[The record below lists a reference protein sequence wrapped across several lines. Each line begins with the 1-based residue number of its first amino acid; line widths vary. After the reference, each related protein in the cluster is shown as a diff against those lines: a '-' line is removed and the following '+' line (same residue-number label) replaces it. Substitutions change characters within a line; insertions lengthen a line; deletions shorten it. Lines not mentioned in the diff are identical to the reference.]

1 MTTPLS
7 FLLPII
13 PQISSPYV
21 PFFHSGIKAIL
32 YLVTVSSPP
41 VMTSPLPSP
50 SRETEAGT
58 RLSGVGALS
67 HATAIRSVD
76 MRARIKM
83 KTLDFF
89 IIAPIIIPLIAN
101 RIREAL

>member
-1 MTTPLS
+1 MAVSNPVTLIPLES
-7 FLLPII
+7 ALITLR
-13 PQISSPYV
+13 Y
-21 PFFHSGIKAIL
+21 
-32 YLVTVSSPP
+32 
-41 VMTSPLPSP
+41 
-50 SRETEAGT
+50 AGT
-58 RLSGVGALS
+58 QPLLSVVDSRILGALS

-89 IIAPIIIPLIAN
+89 IVAPIIPLIAN

>member
-1 MTTPLS
+1 MA
-7 FLLPII
+7 FY
-13 PQISSPYV
+13 Q
-21 PFFHSGIKAIL
+21 
-32 YLVTVSSPP
+32 YLNFNGLDL
-41 VMTSPLPSP
+41 PLPVSYDIDL
-50 SRETEAGT
+50 SAVEADTTGETEAGT

-89 IIAPIIIPLIAN
+89 IIAPIIPLIAN

>member
-1 MTTPLS
+1 MAVSNPDTLIPLES
-7 FLLPII
+7 ALITLR
-13 PQISSPYV
+13 Y
-21 PFFHSGIKAIL
+21 
-32 YLVTVSSPP
+32 
-41 VMTSPLPSP
+41 
-50 SRETEAGT
+50 AGT
-58 RLSGVGALS
+58 QPLLSTIESRILGALS

-89 IIAPIIIPLIAN
+89 IIAPIIIPLIAD